1 MGISRWDVSNDLMLS
16 RRSKTKDGKHI
27 YSGWDEYKEQLK
39 EMSDMDEDYKGF
51 MLDAFNDAEKSESH
65 KRESGKHDYVHE
77 DESGIVND
85 PQYELFLSRIK
96 IHERYY
102 ILEGENNGVP
112 MVIKYELPSN
122 SEDGCTSN
130 PRRETNNC
138 TGKKNVFLHEK
149 LILGDNCA
157 AENQVQH
164 EGKAPRAKKGKL
176 QRLHDV
182 QDRPSKKSNLERQ
195 HGTQINLRST
205 VKSSSA
211 HEQAGSKNNQKKV
224 DNKSSS
230 DLEVTEIANLGMEGN
245 SSSILLSNQLDKS
258 HPGAYSE
265 FRKQIINIL
274 REPYKKEEYD
284 ELRQAIEAQKAE
296 GSKESSDLHEKLKK
310 FEKERKKNLMER
322 GFFFWLENKKMEG
335 AFKPWK
341 DPECAAVEQE
351 NCLLPPSPPPERR
364 GRKVCNSFQTWDQ
377 P

>member
-1 MGISRWDVSNDLMLS
+1 MTPWKSAQIRLLWTRFRKRDSRSFPTIEKALVHALQCAVYEPIPGDAARHNQLHLAILDPVSIILMQYDW
-16 RRSKTKDGKHI
+16 TGAIHV
-27 YSGWDEYKEQLK
+27 WLK
-39 EMSDMDEDYKGF
+39 LMI
-51 MLDAFNDAEKSESH
+51 LILH
-65 KRESGKHDYVHE
+65 
-77 DESGIVND
+77 
-85 PQYELFLSRIK
+85 FL
-96 IHERYY
+96 
-102 ILEGENNGVP
+102 GN
-112 MVIKYELPSN
+112 
-122 SEDGCTSN
+122 T
-130 PRRETNNC
+130 
-138 TGKKNVFLHEK
+138 VFLPQFTV
-149 LILGDNCA
+149 G
-157 AENQVQH
+157 AESQVQR
-164 EGKAPRAKKGKL
+164 EGKAPQAKKGKL

-211 HEQAGSKNNQKKV
+211 HEQAGSKHNQKKV

-245 SSSILLSNQLDKS
+245 SSSILPSNQLDKR
-258 HPGAYSE
+258 HPSGYSE

-296 GSKESSDLHEKLKK
+296 GSKEPSDLHEKLKK

-364 GRKVCNSFQTWDQ
+364 GRKKCATPFKPGSNPENLSS
-377 P
+377 PSPGKKK